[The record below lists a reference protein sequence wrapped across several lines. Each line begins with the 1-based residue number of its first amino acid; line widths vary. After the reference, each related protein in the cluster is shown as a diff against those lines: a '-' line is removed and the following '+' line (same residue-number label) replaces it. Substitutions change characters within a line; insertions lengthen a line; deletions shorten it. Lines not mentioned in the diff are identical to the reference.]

1 MDDDI
6 KQLIE
11 KRDALNDLITEKTKA
26 AKVRAIETCKKL
38 IEDFGLTSRD
48 LGLIHPPRKMKRLKP
63 KYVGPDGQ
71 FWAGRGRVPVWMKK
85 AIEEGKSPEDFRV

>member
-1 MDDDI
+1 LDDDI

-11 KRDALNDLITEKTKA
+11 ERDALNNLITEKTKA
-26 AKVRAIETCKKL
+26 AKERAIETCKKL
-38 IEDFGLTSRD
+38 IKDFDLTPRDIGITTLSR
-48 LGLIHPPRKMKRLKP
+48 RMKKLKP

-71 FWAGRGRVPVWMKK
+71 PWAGRGRVPVWMKK